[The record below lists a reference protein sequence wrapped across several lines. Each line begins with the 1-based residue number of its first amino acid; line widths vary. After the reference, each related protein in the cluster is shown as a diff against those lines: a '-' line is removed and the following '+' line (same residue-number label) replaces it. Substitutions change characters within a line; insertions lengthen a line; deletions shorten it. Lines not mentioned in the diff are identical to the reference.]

1 MKFLKKNNKK
11 KYGFWIPAN
20 DRSLARNPF
29 SLLFFVPK
37 RRWASLFLSIFSVRK
52 KEEKITIF
60 EKNRKSRFLKK
71 FFLCEGIGALGFLFQ
86 FQTSICLNFSKKHKK
101 KFYRNGKCKNFDDF
115 CELLLKKTIFP
126 SSFKPWKKKR
136 QFETSNFIFLCSIFS
151 LDFEYLHLT
160 VIEDFWRA

>member
-1 MKFLKKNNKK
+1 MKFLKNNNNK
-11 KYGFWIPAN
+11 KYGFWITAN

-115 CELLLKKTIFP
+115 CELLLKKFDFTFLIQALR
-126 SSFKPWKKKR
+126 KN
-136 QFETSNFIFLCSIFS
+136 ETF
-151 LDFEYLHLT
+151 
-160 VIEDFWRA
+160 